1 MGWKTH
7 LFPYMSW
14 AVYFEPC
21 HYRHPIAC
29 LVCGTRFVWLSEP
42 ISATVIYWGYNHTH
56 WTCGTFAMAKHMVT
70 VVFLPFTSL
79 YTSIHNQLECCIV
92 PWNRFARFIHMFLSG
107 YWTNL
112 YGVFFVLLLTMPI
125 VILPGMYETLSVTCH
140 TGRWINSKADSRL
153 APSQWEMSLQSNAIS
168 HWLGKNLESALNSQG
183 GMALIW
189 N

>member
-1 MGWKTH
+1 M
-7 LFPYMSW
+7 FW

-21 HYRHPIAC
+21 HYRHLIAC

-42 ISATVIYWGYNHTH
+42 TSATVIYWGYDHTH

-70 VVFLPFTSL
+70 VVYLPFTSL

-112 YGVFFVLLLTMPI
+112 YGVFLCIAANNAYCDMT
-125 VILPGMYETLSVTCH
+125 GDAWTLSVTCH
-140 TGRWINSKADSRL
+140 AGRWINSKADSRL
-153 APSQWEMSLQSNAIS
+153 APSQWETSLQSNTIS
-168 HWLGKNLESALNSQG
+168 HLLGTNLESALNSQG
-183 GMALIW
+183 DRALIW
-189 N
+189 NK